1 MMRTTARR
9 IAAAALRDVAHA
21 AKSAAA
27 SIVGTREPGPC
38 AQFEAR
44 HIDAGDAAPKTA
56 DDLGVGYRSM
66 PREVAEQIASA
77 VRQAGGTAAYWL
89 VSADSDGIRID
100 LMPNSE
106 SPGAHKALAWAW
118 MRGPDARALARA
130 LDAAAD
136 LDSLYWG
143 QE

>member
-1 MMRTTARR
+1 MMRPTVRR
-9 IAAAALRDVAHA
+9 IAATTLRAVARAARH
-21 AKSAAA
+21 AAA
-27 SIVGTREPGPC
+27 SIVGAREPGPC
-38 AQFEAR
+38 IQFEAR

-56 DDLGVGYRSM
+56 DDLGVGYRGM
-66 PREVAEQIASA
+66 PRKVAEQIADA
-77 VRQAGGTAAYWL
+77 VRVAGGTAAYWL

-118 MRGPDARALARA
+118 MSGPDARAMARA

-136 LDSLYWG
+136 LDDLYWG
-143 QE
+143 TK